1 MDDGTRIKDEVRFSA
16 HLGPLGRLIE
26 KTVLRRR
33 VTALLTWRNEALKE
47 VAESDAWKQF
57 LEGNPEAPAANPTER
72 SSRFRSEVEMKSHF
86 IAH

>member
-16 HLGPLGRLIE
+16 YLGPLGRLIE
-26 KTVLRRR
+26 KAMLRRR
-33 VTALLTWRNEALKE
+33 VTALLMWRNEALKE

-57 LEGNPEAPAANPTER
+57 LEGDSEAAATAPPEQ
-72 SSRFRSEVEMKSHF
+72 SSRSRSEVEMKSHF